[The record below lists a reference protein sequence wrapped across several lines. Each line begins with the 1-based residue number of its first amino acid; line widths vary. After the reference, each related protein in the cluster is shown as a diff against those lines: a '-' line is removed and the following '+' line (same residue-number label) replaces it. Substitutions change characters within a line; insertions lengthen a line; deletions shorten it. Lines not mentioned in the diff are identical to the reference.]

1 MAKEFKVGANAKL
14 STIKNR
20 FSEIFPYLT
29 LNFYNLS
36 EVETLD
42 NKAKELI
49 PFDGSLKIRDVRTKK
64 NTDEFIVVG
73 QTKVG
78 TIERRFVEDYG
89 LFVQVCVQHE
99 SGQEYHT
106 PDEFDDYTLSKL
118 NSEMA
123 SREGFEPYVY
133 K

>member
-20 FSEIFPYLT
+20 FSKIFPYLT

-42 NKAKELI
+42 NHAKELV
-49 PFDGSLKIRDVRTKK
+49 PLDVQLKIRDVRTKK
-64 NTDEFIVVG
+64 NTNEFIVVG

-78 TIERRFVEDYG
+78 TAERRFVEDYG
-89 LFVQVCVQHE
+89 LFVQVCVKHE

-118 NSEMA
+118 NSEMEA
-123 SREGFEPYVY
+123 REGFEPYV
-133 K
+133 